1 MFGTDDVVLL
11 NKLTEYY
18 LNEFKTNVKILS
30 SKLGISDE
38 SEKSND

>member
-18 LNEFKTNVKILS
+18 LNEFKTNIEILS
-30 SKLGISDE
+30 SKLGISNE